1 MFGNIAAW
9 AGRIY
14 SDRQMPHAELT
25 LTIPEEIW
33 IGDVSRTYDEASFR
47 ILAALPGE
55 DSGVGLAEVTSADL
69 PAVLRDIESRD
80 SVTSMEI
87 LSHRDDRALIQFET
101 SMPLLLFPVQGSG
114 IPLEMPFTLSDGQ
127 AVWEISAPQERLSEL
142 GEQLEEFGIPFDVD
156 RIQQH
161 LESEQLLTES
171 QLELVEAAIDA
182 GYYDTPRD
190 CSLTELADRVG
201 IAKSTCSETLHR
213 AEEKILKEFVAD
225 RRAR

>member
-1 MFGNIAAW
+1 MFGDMAAEV
-9 AGRIY
+9 GRIY
-14 SDRQMPHAELT
+14 SDIPMPHAELT

-33 IGDVSRTYDEASFR
+33 IGDVSRTYDDATFR

-55 DSGVGLAEVTSADL
+55 DSGVGLAEITSADL
-69 PAVLRDIESRD
+69 PAVLRDIEERE
-80 SVTSMEI
+80 SVTTMEI
-87 LSHRDDRALIQFET
+87 LSHRDNKALIQFET

-142 GEQLEEFGIPFDVD
+142 GEQLEEFGIPFNVN

-161 LESEQLLTES
+161 IESEQLLTES
-171 QLELVEAAIDA
+171 QLELVEEAIES
-182 GYYDTPRD
+182 GYYDTPRS
-190 CSLTELADRVG
+190 CSLTELADRAG

-213 AEEKILKEFVAD
+213 AEEKILKQFVAD
-225 RRAR
+225 LPAH

>member
-1 MFGNIAAW
+1 
-9 AGRIY
+9 
-14 SDRQMPHAELT
+14 MPHAELT

-33 IGDVSRTYDEASFR
+33 IGDVSRTYDDVTFR

-55 DSGVGLAEVTSADL
+55 DSGVGLAEITSADL
-69 PAVLRDIESRD
+69 PAVLRDIEERE
-80 SVTSMEI
+80 SVTTMEI
-87 LSHRDDRALIQFET
+87 LSHRDNKALIQFET

-142 GEQLEEFGIPFDVD
+142 GEQLEEFGIPFNVD

-161 LESEQLLTES
+161 IESEQLLTES
-171 QLELVEAAIDA
+171 QLELVVEAIES
-182 GYYDTPRD
+182 GYYDTPRS
-190 CSLTELADRVG
+190 CSLTELADRAG

-213 AEEKILKEFVAD
+213 AEEKILKQFIAD
-225 RRAR
+225 LPTH